1 LFFLKD
7 GALIQHALSFYRLML
22 VWLVNL
28 VGGFKM
34 PLPLTCPKEFA
45 SMPEHF
51 VEDAMELLI
60 FASRIPKALDGVL
73 LVGLMIKCF
82 TMQFCLLHDMGNIV
96 FFARALS
103 MKFRYLVDVFCF
115 AIFLAGQDDFMNFII
130 MFMASPTYIRNPYLR
145 AKMVEVLNCWMP
157 RRR

>member
-51 VEDAMELLI
+51 VEDAM
-60 FASRIPKALDGVL
+60 
-73 LVGLMIKCF
+73 
-82 TMQFCLLHDMGNIV
+82 
-96 FFARALS
+96 
-103 MKFRYLVDVFCF
+103 
-115 AIFLAGQDDFMNFII
+115 
-130 MFMASPTYIRNPYLR
+130 
-145 AKMVEVLNCWMP
+145 
-157 RRR
+157 